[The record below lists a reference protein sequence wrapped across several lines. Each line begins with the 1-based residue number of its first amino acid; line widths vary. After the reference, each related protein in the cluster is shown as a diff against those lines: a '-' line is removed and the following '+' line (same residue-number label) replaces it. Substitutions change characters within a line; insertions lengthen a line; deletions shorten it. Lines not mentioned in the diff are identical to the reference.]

1 MLTQFIRAR
10 RRAQRGQALVEFA
23 LIAPLLFLLLFGVI
37 QLGLLM
43 GQQNGL
49 VNGVRDSARRAA
61 TYRINQDSFD
71 TSTFA
76 AICSTVEANLNSHL
90 RSSIPGYSATLLS
103 RTISYE
109 WRSNPTAS
117 GGTPTYFLVAH
128 VQATYSAP
136 IYIPLVGAALPGTAG
151 GHFNLS
157 ASEEMRVEN
166 PALTPTSTTTQTCAS

>member
-1 MLTQFIRAR
+1 MRGVR
-10 RRAQRGQALVEFA
+10 ESGQALVEFA
-23 LIAPLLFLLLFGVI
+23 LIAPVLFLLLFGII
-37 QLGLLM
+37 QIGFLM

-61 TYRINQDSFD
+61 TYRINDSSFD

-76 AICSTVEANLNSHL
+76 AICSTVESNLNSHL
-90 RSSIPGYSATLLS
+90 KGAIPGYSSSLLT

-109 WRSNPTAS
+109 WAANPTAT
-117 GGTPTYFLVAH
+117 GTATTYFLVAH

-136 IYIPLVGAALPGTAG
+136 IFIPLVGAFLPGTTG
-151 GHFNLS
+151 GHFSLS

-166 PALTPTSTTTQTCAS
+166 PSLTPSSTTAHTCAS